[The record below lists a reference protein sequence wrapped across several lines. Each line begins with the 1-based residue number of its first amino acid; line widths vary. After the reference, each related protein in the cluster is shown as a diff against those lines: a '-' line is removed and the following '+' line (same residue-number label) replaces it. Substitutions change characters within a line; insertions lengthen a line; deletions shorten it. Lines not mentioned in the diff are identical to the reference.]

1 MEEKLTTLEKYGYI
15 YHMVGMN
22 PITRKELREK
32 IKKDSPKMSETTLK
46 KYSDAPFDGAYPMFV
61 VKDDKATLDI
71 TAFRGFIE
79 ELCKYVGT
87 DAAVLFTG
95 PAPAPG
101 GRKGDNPQIA
111 KVPNKAEN
119 PQILIERKKN
129 TELSKQ
135 IADLEKQIEE
145 LRLENQKIVA
155 DSVLANMSKEVNIS
169 TVRVFGKAVEE
180 DIFLHNVSDVLGE
193 VRDVSKVGGIRQ
205 SFYVKDSDKAK
216 ELTVQN
222 ARSKVAEILFR
233 SKFFEKLFRDSCAY
247 EKKVS
252 GKVDITASQMDAN
265 RRKSIDLLLSD
276 DKLSNRAKMP
286 KEKLSWDYLKE
297 NGMLDDEM
305 MEYLADRIGAGYGFL
320 ISGRGGSGKSTL
332 LNNMVDWIPFNQSI
346 LVSQES
352 DELYSNVHPQIQFEH
367 TMTVRKNDVVTDF
380 TLEDELRLGLLQDI
394 DNFII
399 GEIKGGEALH
409 VFTTA
414 MSTGARFFGTIHSND
429 ARSSVTRLAQCA
441 RYVSDYPMETL
452 EEMLTCM
459 PFVLIH
465 MSHFSIDEIV
475 EIDGWDATNKK
486 LKFAQVYRKECK

>member
-1 MEEKLTTLEKYGYI
+1 MQKLKYQKKTDGGLFTEPSLYEVSSIFKDAELTDMFLKLKANVCDLNPALVTKCITGTEQDFIMLMNRAKEFIEFNYPRAGPDIKRKLLDMFQQCVFGYYVLTPLI
-15 YHMVGMN
+15 LAKDVSD
-22 PITRKELREK
+22 
-32 IKKDSPKMSETTLK
+32 IKVLD
-46 KYSDAPFDGAYPMFV
+46 YNHIV
-61 VKDDKATLDI
+61 VKANGERYVADI
-71 TAFRGFIE
+71 SFFSE
-79 ELCKYVGT
+79 EDYKTWYERIHRIHRLGRSEEFALGHCT
-87 DAAVLFTG
+87 D
-95 PAPAPG
+95 
-101 GRKGDNPQIA
+101 RKGVDAFYLRIDVQHSCITST
-111 KVPNKAEN
+111 E
-119 PQILIERKKN
+119 KN
-129 TELSKQ
+129 
-135 IADLEKQIEE
+135 
-145 LRLENQKIVA
+145 
-155 DSVLANMSKEVNIS
+155 NI
-169 TVRVFGKAVEE
+169 
-180 DIFLHNVSDVLGE
+180 H
-193 VRDVSKVGGIRQ
+193 IR
-205 SFYVKDSDKAK
+205 
-216 ELTVQN
+216 
-222 ARSKVAEILFR
+222 
-233 SKFFEKLFRDSCAY
+233 
-247 EKKVS
+247 
-252 GKVDITASQMDAN
+252 
-265 RRKSIDLLLSD
+265 
-276 DKLSNRAKMP
+276 KMP

-305 MEYLADRIGAGYGFL
+305 MEYLADRISAGYGFL

-475 EIDGWDATNKK
+475 EIDGWDAVNKR
-486 LKFAQVYRKECK
+486 LKFAQVYRKEN